1 LPNLSDAEHFAVLAH
16 EVAHELLHRGDRR
29 PQTTHSVRE
38 TEAEA
43 VAFVVSC
50 AIGLDA
56 NTSSA
61 DYIHLHAGDKA
72 TLVESLSV
80 IQQTAA
86 AILQAIQP
94 KEVAEAVPAKSR
106 NGPAAPATGFF

>member
-1 LPNLSDAEHFAVLAH
+1 LPNLSDAEHFAVLAQ
-16 EVAHELLHRGDRR
+16 VAHELLHRGDRR